1 MNIFEQAT
9 RKGLRF
15 ETIRG
20 PVTVEQLWQMPLQS
34 KNLFDLDSV
43 AKAANAKVKSFT
55 EESFVTTTNNNPAKA
70 EAELALDV
78 VKYII
83 NTKIAEAAEAA
94 RAAEKQ
100 QTRQKI
106 LGLMAEKQDEALKG
120 MSMEDLK
127 KQLDAL

>member
-9 RKGLRF
+9 RKCLRF

-55 EESFVTTTNNNPAKA
+55 EESFVTTTNNDPAKA

-78 VKYII
+78 VKHII
-83 NTKIAEAAEAA
+83 NTKVAEAAEAA
-94 RAAEKQ
+94 KAAEKQ